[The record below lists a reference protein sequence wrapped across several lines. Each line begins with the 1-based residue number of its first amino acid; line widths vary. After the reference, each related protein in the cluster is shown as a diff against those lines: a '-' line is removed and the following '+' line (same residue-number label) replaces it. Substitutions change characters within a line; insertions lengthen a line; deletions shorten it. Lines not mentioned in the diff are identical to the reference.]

1 MDDKLQNVLPFIL
14 GHLEKILFFFNLL
27 EVDDFSHVS
36 HLVTDSLKGNLY
48 Q

>member
-1 MDDKLQNVLPFIL
+1 LVIYKKSWV
-14 GHLEKILFFFNLL
+14 FFNLL
-27 EVDDFSHVS
+27 EVDDLSHVS